1 MTSLRP
7 LTSQDHPE
15 IVEVYRD
22 AVLSQA
28 PRLYSPEQVRA
39 WAQLAAGRAS
49 LPRELERGTGLVST
63 GSGGE
68 GIEAFALLEPAD
80 RLSLLYCRGRSSR
93 QGRGRALLRALEAL
107 ARDAGTPKLRTEASF
122 LSRPLFERE
131 GWQVDRF
138 ETLPLAGV
146 IFHRFRMSKWLQG

>member
-1 MTSLRP
+1 
-7 LTSQDHPE
+7 
-15 IVEVYRD
+15 
-22 AVLSQA
+22 
-28 PRLYSPEQVRA
+28 
-39 WAQLAAGRAS
+39 
-49 LPRELERGTGLVST
+49 
-63 GSGGE
+63 
-68 GIEAFALLEPAD
+68 
-80 RLSLLYCRGRSSR
+80 
-93 QGRGRALLRALEAL
+93 LRALEAL